1 MLKLVIALAC
11 VAAIVLAAPKIKQTK
26 RPFPSPRIV
35 GGKDAN
41 ITDYPYQV
49 SLLWGKYHTCGGS
62 IISEKWVVTAAHCT
76 DGTEANQLK
85 VRVGS
90 SIVDEGGV
98 VIDVAAIHQNPAYD
112 DTRINNDIS
121 ILELASEITF
131 GDNAQPIAL
140 VDAHVVVAAGT
151 EAVVTGWG
159 LLDEDDWGLSP
170 QLQVV
175 SVPIVSNADCNV
187 AYDGD
192 ITDQM
197 ICAGVQEGGKDAC
210 QGDSG
215 GPLVADGKLVGIVS
229 WGYGCAH
236 PNYPGVY
243 SNVSALRD
251 YVTEI
256 TGL

>member
-1 MLKLVIALAC
+1 M
-11 VAAIVLAAPKIKQTK
+11 
-26 RPFPSPRIV
+26 
-35 GGKDAN
+35 
-41 ITDYPYQV
+41 
-49 SLLWGKYHTCGGS
+49 
-62 IISEKWVVTAAHCT
+62 
-76 DGTEANQLK
+76 K

-98 VIDVAAIHQNPAYD
+98 VIDVAAIHQNPAFDYWAL
-112 DTRINNDIS
+112 NNDIS

-131 GDNAQPIAL
+131 GDNSQPIAL
-140 VDAHVVVAAGT
+140 VDANVVVAAGT

-159 LLDEDDWGLSP
+159 LLNEYDWDLSP

-187 AYDGD
+187 AYNGEV
-192 ITDQM
+192 TDKM

-236 PNYPGVY
+236 ANYPGVY